1 MSTDAKK
8 TILFICTHNS
18 ARSQIAEALVNELVV
33 DRYKAFSAGSEP
45 TRVNPYAIT
54 AMAEIGIDISA
65 NQAKIV
71 NVFRGKNFD
80 YVVTV
85 CDHAKEAC
93 PFFPGAK
100 QYLHQGFTDPSTF
113 TGSDEEKLSGF
124 RRVRDEIKSWIESTF
139 GQEDYRD

>member
-18 ARSQIAEALVNELVV
+18 ARSQIAEALVNELVA
-33 DRYKAFSAGSEP
+33 DRYKAFSAGTEP

>member
-1 MSTDAKK
+1 VSTDAKK

>member
-18 ARSQIAEALVNELVV
+18 ARSQIAEALVNELVA
-33 DRYKAFSAGSEP
+33 DRYKAFSAGTEP

-71 NVFRGKNFD
+71 NVFRSKNFD